1 MKESPIVYV
10 VGALGCY
17 PDVKEIPVYV
27 LNSPAFSTPKL
38 ALDAIKFLKP
48 GNYAL
53 FAYSRELWTGD
64 VDRLVV
70 DGKVIDWRKA

>member
-1 MKESPIVYV
+1 MVYI

-17 PDVKEIPVYV
+17 PDVTEIPIYV
-27 LNSPAFSTPKL
+27 LNSTAFSTPKL
-38 ALDAIKFLKP
+38 ALEAIKLLKP

-53 FAYSRELWTGD
+53 LAYSRELWMGD

-70 DGKVIDWRKA
+70 DGKVIDWRKS